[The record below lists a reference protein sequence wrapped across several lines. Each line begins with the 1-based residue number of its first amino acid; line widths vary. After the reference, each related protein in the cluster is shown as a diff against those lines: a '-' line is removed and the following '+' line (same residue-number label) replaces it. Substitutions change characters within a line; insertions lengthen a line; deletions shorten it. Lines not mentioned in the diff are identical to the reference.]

1 MNTYSYK
8 APAKVILGGEHAVVY
23 GKPALISAV
32 DLWMEVNAEPGTGD
46 GRDAMLDRIVEKVKS
61 FLGPGHQDRQAHI
74 TVSSGIP
81 TGRGLGSSA
90 ALCVAASA
98 ALIHL
103 FSGKEPDRDTVASC
117 AYHAEKLFH
126 ANPSGADTSASCFGG
141 LVFYRKEFE
150 FLKTISALNM
160 KIPESIAKHLL
171 LIDSGAPKENTS
183 DMVQAV
189 GKLYN
194 KDRTAAEEA
203 MHAIEKTVKRMVVS
217 IAKEDTEFFKTAIRD
232 GQQQLERIGV
242 VSAQTRQILETL
254 EPFGTGKVTGA
265 GGKQDGSGY
274 VLFFARSV
282 PETVR
287 FLKER
292 AIAHLP
298 FHPTPSGVTR
308 II

>member
-1 MNTYSYK
+1 MNTYTYK

-23 GKPALISAV
+23 GKPALICAV
-32 DLWMEVNAEPGTGD
+32 DLWMEVKAQPGPSD
-46 GRDAMLDRIVEKVKS
+46 GTDAKLGQIVSKVKAY
-61 FLGPGHQDRQAHI
+61 LGAGYEDKQAHI

-81 TGRGLGSSA
+81 VGRGLGSSA

-103 FSGKEPDRDTVASC
+103 FTGKEPDRDSIASC

-160 KIPESIAKHLL
+160 KIPASFAQHLL
-171 LIDSGAPKENTS
+171 LVDSGKPAESTS
-183 DMVQAV
+183 EMVQAV

-194 KDRTAAEEA
+194 KDRNKAEAA

-217 IAKEDTEFFKTAIRD
+217 IAKEDAEFFQTAIED
-232 GQQQLERIGV
+232 GQRLLESIGV
-242 VSAQTRQILETL
+242 VSEGTERILESL
-254 EPFGTGKVTGA
+254 KPCGTGKVTGA
-265 GGKQDGSGY
+265 GGKRDGSGY

-282 PETVR
+282 PEAVE
-287 FLKER
+287 FLDKN

-298 FHPTPSGVTR
+298 FRPTPSGVTR